1 MRGSLGGLY
10 CRRNL
15 RVRGR
20 EKTGDLFG
28 ESLIGSQPRELT
40 LPKIE
45 VAPRQPVEFGRR
57 IVVFRG
63 HARTIADR
71 VPDARFA
78 GAKPA
83 LSHCGIG
90 AKVAGQAK
98 QAFSVQSAYP
108 RGKRSAA

>member
-10 CRRNL
+10 CGRNL

-20 EKTGDLFG
+20 EETGDLLG
-28 ESLIGSQPRELT
+28 ERLVGGQSRELA

-45 VAPRQPVEFGRR
+45 VSPRQPVEIGGA

-63 HARTIADR
+63 HWRTIADR
-71 VPDARFA
+71 VTDAPFA
-78 GAKPA
+78 DAKPA

-90 AKVAGQAK
+90 ANVALHL
-98 QAFSVQSAYP
+98 
-108 RGKRSAA
+108 

>member
-20 EKTGDLFG
+20 EQTGDLFG
-28 ESLIGSQPRELT
+28 ESLIGRQTRQLA

-45 VAPRQPVEFGRR
+45 ISARQTIEFGGRV
-57 IVVFRG
+57 VVFRG
-63 HARTIADR
+63 HARTIADC
-71 VPDARFA
+71 AASAAFA
-78 GAKPA
+78 AAKPA

-90 AKVAGQAK
+90 AKVALRA
-98 QAFSVQSAYP
+98 
-108 RGKRSAA
+108 

>member
-10 CRRNL
+10 CGRNL

-20 EKTGDLFG
+20 EETGDLFG
-28 ESLIGSQPRELT
+28 ERLIGRQPRKLA

-45 VAPRQPVEFGRR
+45 VAPRQPVEVGGGV
-57 IVVFRG
+57 VVFRG
-63 HARTIADR
+63 HGRTIADR
-71 VPDARFA
+71 VTDAPFA

-90 AKVAGQAK
+90 AKVALHL
-98 QAFSVQSAYP
+98 
-108 RGKRSAA
+108 

>member
-1 MRGSLGGLY
+1 MRHSLGGLY

-15 RVRGR
+15 RIRGR
-20 EKTGDLFG
+20 EEPGDLLG
-28 ESLIGSQPRELT
+28 QRLIGRQPRQLT

-45 VAPRQPVEFGRR
+45 VSPGQTVEFGGG

-71 VPDARFA
+71 ATGASFA
-78 GAKPA
+78 AAKPA

-90 AKVAGQAK
+90 AKVAHP
-98 QAFSVQSAYP
+98 V
-108 RGKRSAA
+108 

>member
-20 EKTGDLFG
+20 EETGDLFG
-28 ESLIGSQPRELT
+28 ERLIGRQSRQLA

-45 VAPRQPVEFGRR
+45 IAPRQPVKIGGGV
-57 IVVFRG
+57 VVFRG
-63 HARTIADR
+63 HRRTIADR
-71 VPDARFA
+71 VTDAPLA
-78 GAKPA
+78 GAKPP

-90 AKVAGQAK
+90 ANVALNL
-98 QAFSVQSAYP
+98 
-108 RGKRSAA
+108 